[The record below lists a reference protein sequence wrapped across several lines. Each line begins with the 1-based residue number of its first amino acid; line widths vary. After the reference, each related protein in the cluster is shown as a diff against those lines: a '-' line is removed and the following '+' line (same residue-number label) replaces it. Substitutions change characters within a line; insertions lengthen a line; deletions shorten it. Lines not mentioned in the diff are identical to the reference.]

1 MLKTISILFSFLLLI
16 SGCSINKLA
25 INATGSIVEYGMDAL
40 MEESDLIFAEESA
53 PGNLKLLEGLIK
65 ADPENEKLLIDAA
78 RGFFGYT
85 LAFIEDKNKERARI
99 FYKRGKDYGL
109 RVLLKKKRFNEAFTN
124 DIDNFNQSL
133 ESFGRDDVPALFWTG
148 FNWGSWINMNLDL
161 PEALVDIP
169 KVESI
174 MRRVME
180 LDETYY
186 YGGVHLFFG
195 ISYGSRSRILGGN
208 LEKAR
213 AHFDMA
219 EKISKGNFLITYFY
233 QAKYYAMPIQDRSLF
248 ESLLQKV
255 ITSPPDLLPEQR
267 LINEVAKVKAK
278 NLLYKIDEY
287 F

>member
-25 INATGSIVEYGMDAL
+25 INATGSIIEYGMDAL

-78 RGFFGYT
+78 RGFFGYA
-85 LAFIEDKNKERARI
+85 LAFIEDKNKERAKI

-109 RVLLKKKRFNEAFTN
+109 RVLLKKKRFNEAFNN

-213 AHFDMA
+213 VHFDMA
-219 EKISKGNFLITYFY
+219 EKISKGNFLIAYFY

-267 LINEVAKVKAK
+267 LMNEVAKVKAK